1 VVDNDGM
8 HAMQTAGGSYTFP
21 AAGAYPIAITFFE
34 ATGAEGIEVY
44 WSAPDAGI
52 PQRTRIP
59 NSAFREL
66 ACAPAGGLVTAVREM
81 SATALKEQK
90 LAEAFTVRVLPNP
103 STSHFT
109 LQLSSAKRERV
120 TIRVMDML
128 GRVVETRTVATG
140 TNVQIGHTYRPGTYL
155 AEVVQG
161 AEKLTLKLIKTAG
174 F

>member
-1 VVDNDGM
+1 M
-8 HAMQTAGGSYTFP
+8 KESSLP
-21 AAGAYPIAITFFE
+21 AAL
-34 ATGAEGIEVY
+34 
-44 WSAPDAGI
+44 S
-52 PQRTRIP
+52 
-59 NSAFREL
+59 
-66 ACAPAGGLVTAVREM
+66 
-81 SATALKEQK
+81 
-90 LAEAFTVRVLPNP
+90 VRVLPNP